1 MGYSQ
6 SDMAEFANRARNHVL
21 GFVDDDGNDETRDEE
36 YTTRGYE
43 RYDIGRA
50 KRKLAV
56 RKIVLLAHA
65 QKTLTLE
72 EKASIAR
79 KASSSAVDDAIATG
93 CRDYLVAHHDHRQSD
108 ALKAFD
114 ALLADANSTA
124 MDKAAAMFVISN
136 KRVYS
141 CCDNSNDGNI
151 RNVRQRTV

>member
-1 MGYSQ
+1 MG
-6 SDMAEFANRARNHVL
+6 
-21 GFVDDDGNDETRDEE
+21 
-36 YTTRGYE
+36 TTRGYE

-56 RKIVLLAHA
+56 RKTVLLAHA

-93 CRDYLVAHHDHRQSD
+93 CRDYLVAHHYCNNNNHRGRQSD
-108 ALKAFD
+108 NALKAFD

-136 KRVYS
+136 KRVF
-141 CCDNSNDGNI
+141 CCDSGSDSGNNDNNGNI
-151 RNVRQRTV
+151 RNVRRRTV